1 MLVILRFLFRTIRER
16 KLRSVLLVLSVAVSA
31 ALYFASTALTTS
43 LAAMYADRLQDAYGS
58 AEIVVEPHPRFWSPP
73 IVPALV
79 EPLRARIEYAVGV
92 FEDVAYYRHR
102 DTTVPLSLTAIEF
115 ADLQQMNPVVLADE
129 ARLLPFRGHKV
140 IISSRTAATYHLAA
154 GRRITL
160 EIGGEIY
167 RFRVAGVAHPT
178 GIFAAEGERHA
189 LIVPRD
195 FMDGLFQARG
205 LVDVL
210 YIKAQPGRDLEEL
223 MRTLEEVF
231 RRHRVRPSV
240 SQREAE
246 EWTREITIPLQIMFV
261 LVLATSAFIIYSS
274 LQVITAERL
283 PIIGTFRSIGAT
295 RRDTNLVLF
304 IESALY
310 GIMGGGIG
318 CLLGVAALYVMTLW
332 TTPDWIAEDGIRIR
346 FTGIQ
351 LAASFLLAVT
361 LAVASSAVPVIG
373 AARFPVK
380 ELILG
385 QYEAEQQRYCLRSVI
400 GAALVLAALGL
411 PALAPGLASA
421 VLAIAAGVAGVVLLV
436 PSILAGVAAALARM
450 ARTLPGRGVGELA
463 ARNIRANPNV
473 RNSVALLAIGIAGM
487 LMIFTVS
494 ASAIAGLTKSYRD
507 IRYDIEMLTGN
518 MNRATDRHV
527 RTTDGVTDVYG
538 VYGVLDVPIADSD
551 EDVDFLMGVRGDRFR
566 EFWRLRGS
574 DTAQR
579 LYARLDRERT
589 IVPTYAL
596 QKRLGLSLGD
606 TMTLEMA
613 RGPRDYRV
621 IGFFHSVM
629 WSGNYALIGE
639 RYLKHDGL
647 QQWYE
652 ELYVKAGFDPEA
664 VKEELGRRFN
674 RREPWLRT
682 VTEMEEADREYNREL
697 LRGLEGFAMMALGI
711 ALVGVINNLLIAF
724 IERRKSFAV
733 LRSVGMEQR
742 QVVRMILVEA
752 IMGGAI
758 GGVAG
763 VLGGFLLLHIAG
775 YVIRALK
782 LYVEIEYSPLLVLLF
797 FLVGLGAT
805 VLASVSP
812 ARAARRLN
820 LITALRHE

>member
-1 MLVILRFLFRTIRER
+1 MLVVLRFLFRTIRER
-16 KLRSVLLVLSVAVSA
+16 KLRSVLLMLSVAVSA

-43 LAAMYADRLQDAYGS
+43 LAAMYADRLQEAYGS

-79 EPLRARIEYAVGV
+79 EPLRDRIEYAVGV

-102 DTTVPLSLTAIEF
+102 DTIVPLSLTAIEF
-115 ADLQQMNPVVLADE
+115 ADLQQMNPVVLVDE

-140 IISSRTAATYHLAA
+140 IISNRTAATYHLAA

-160 EIGGEIY
+160 EIGDEIY

-178 GIFAAEGERHA
+178 GMFAAEGERHA
-189 LIVPRD
+189 VILPRD

-210 YIKAQPGRDLEEL
+210 YIKAQAGRDLEEL
-223 MRTLEEVF
+223 MWALEEAF

-240 SQREAE
+240 SEREAE

-274 LQVITAERL
+274 FQVITAERL
-283 PIIGTFRSIGAT
+283 PTIGTFRSIGAT
-295 RRDTNLVLF
+295 RRDTNLVLLV
-304 IESALY
+304 EAALY
-310 GIMGGGIG
+310 GIVGGGVG
-318 CLLGVAALYVMTLW
+318 CLLGVGALYVMALW
-332 TTPDWIAEDGIRIR
+332 TTPDWIAEHGIRIR

-351 LAASFLLAVT
+351 LAASYLLAVT
-361 LAVASSAVPVIG
+361 LALASSTVPVIG
-373 AARFPVK
+373 AARIPVK

-385 QYEAEQQRYCLRSVI
+385 QYEAEQQRYRLRSVI
-400 GAALVLAALGL
+400 GAALVLVALGL
-411 PALAPGLASA
+411 PALVAGLASA
-421 VLAIAAGVAGVVLLV
+421 VLALVAAIAGVVFLV
-436 PSILAGVAAALARM
+436 PLILAGGAVVLARL
-450 ARTLPGRGVGELA
+450 ARTLPGSGVGELA

-473 RNSVALLAIGIAGM
+473 RNSVALLAIGIGGM
-487 LMIFTVS
+487 LMIFTISTS
-494 ASAIAGLTKSYRD
+494 ATTGIIRSYRD
-507 IRYDIEMLTGN
+507 MRYDIEMWIGN

-527 RTTDGVTDVYG
+527 RTTDGVTGVYG
-538 VYGVLDVPIADSD
+538 VYGVLGVPIADS
-551 EDVDFLMGVRGDRFR
+551 EDDIDFLMGVRGDRFR
-566 EFWRLRGS
+566 HFWRLRGS
-574 DTAQR
+574 DTPQR
-579 LYARLDRERT
+579 LYAQLERERT
-589 IVPTYAL
+589 IIPTYAL
-596 QKRLGLSLGD
+596 QKRLGLRLGD

-613 RGPRDYRV
+613 RGRRDYRV

-652 ELYVKAGFDPEA
+652 ELYVKTGSDPDA
-664 VKEELGRRFN
+664 VKEALRKRFN

-682 VTEMEEADREYNREL
+682 VAEMEVVDREYNREL
-697 LRGLEGFAMMALGI
+697 LRGLEGFALMALAI
-711 ALVGVINNLLIAF
+711 ALVGVVNNLLIAF
-724 IERRKSFAV
+724 IERRKSFAM

-763 VLGGFLLLHIAG
+763 VCGGVLLLHIAG

-797 FLVGLGAT
+797 LLVGLVAA

-812 ARAARRLN
+812 ARAARRLD
-820 LITALRHE
+820 LIRALRHE